1 MSALFKSDVIDAI
14 AKKTGG
20 SKTSI
25 DATISALSDVVIESL
40 KKGNDVSLIGF
51 VNFKVVDTKARK
63 ARNPKTGKEISI
75 KAGKKVKVVLGKSVK
90 ESVKK

>member
-1 MSALFKSDVIDAI
+1 MALFKNDVIDAI
-14 AKKTGG
+14 SKKTGS

-25 DATISALSDVVIESL
+25 QTVINAFSEVVIESL

-75 KAGKKVKVVLGKSVK
+75 KAGKKVKVVLGKAVK